1 MSVSRR
7 SARACPPESV
17 VMLYRALL
25 LLVVALVTTSQAQ
38 EDLCVGHEY
47 AETHCARPPAYNS
60 VSILSDCVLRC
71 TADGECC
78 SQGNYKMEGHAC
90 AAAPPTLTFTHP
102 AWRAARIRHSGSGS
116 GSSSRHPLGT
126 PPNPVQGA
134 AGEVAGELDGQHH
147 ARLFA
152 LLAGMSARRSARRS
166 RHAKSCE
173 RLGVA
178 CLADAPPF
186 APGAVAAC
194 RAGNDS
200 HRPAVDRIAR
210 AVCTS
215 ACLGR

>member
-1 MSVSRR
+1 MNTPRR
-7 SARACPPESV
+7 TVLDHPPTIQCQFFLTAYCAAPQMESV
-17 VMLYRALL
+17 ALK
-25 LLVVALVTTSQAQ
+25 VTTRWRATRAQ
-38 EDLCVGHEY
+38 L
-47 AETHCARPPAYNS
+47 P
-60 VSILSDCVLRC
+60 
-71 TADGECC
+71 
-78 SQGNYKMEGHAC
+78 
-90 AAAPPTLTFTHP
+90 PPTLTFTHP